1 MLDDVGATASSTCRL
16 SALACLL
23 ALAVFAQQNRPS
35 NPPDEFSADR
45 PGFGESTETIA
56 PGFLQ
61 LEAGFLADAHALA
74 GGPVRNI
81 SVPQPLLRIGL
92 TRLLEM
98 RLEADGFERES
109 DASGATRELHYGGSD
124 MSVGAKVRLL
134 REGPRRPAVS
144 LLASV
149 SLPVGSSYFSSG
161 GIDPEFHL
169 IWAKSLPR
177 GFDASGNFNLAWQTG
192 GPQWT
197 SQRAASFQVGHGI
210 AAGLHGFG
218 EIYRVWPIEGDEPAH
233 VFASVG
239 VSRPLGADAQLD
251 VEAGHTMMA
260 RTPSWFFGFG
270 FAIRRPLPAFFGRRR

>member
-1 MLDDVGATASSTCRL
+1 VH
-16 SALACLL
+16 
-23 ALAVFAQQNRPS
+23 
-35 NPPDEFSADR
+35 E
-45 PGFGESTETIA
+45 
-56 PGFLQ
+56 
-61 LEAGFLADAHALA
+61 LA

-81 SVPQPLLRIGL
+81 SVPLPLLRIGL
-92 TRLLEM
+92 TRRLEM

-134 REGPRRPAVS
+134 GEGPRQPAVS
-144 LLASV
+144 LLVSV

-197 SQRAASFQVGHGI
+197 SQRAASFQVGHGLPG
-210 AAGLHGFG
+210 GLHGYG
-218 EIYRVWPIEGDEPAH
+218 EIYRVWPIPGDEPAH
-233 VFASVG
+233 LVVSGG
-239 VSRPLGADAQLD
+239 VARPLGADAQLD

-260 RTPSWFFGFG
+260 RTPSWFVGFG
-270 FAIRRPLPAFFGRRR
+270 FALRTRFGGLFHRR